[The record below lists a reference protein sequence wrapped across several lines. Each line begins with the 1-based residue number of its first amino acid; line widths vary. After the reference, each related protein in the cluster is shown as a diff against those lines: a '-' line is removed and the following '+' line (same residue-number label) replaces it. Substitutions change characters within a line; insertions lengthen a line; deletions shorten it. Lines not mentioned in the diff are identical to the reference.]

1 MRSAIPIAA
10 CLCAALCADARQGAQ
25 PAEEWFGARSGDFDR
40 AGRLSGRPLK
50 MKARF
55 VTLLPPSARKS
66 RSARRAIS
74 FVVEAEGGR
83 IACAIRPDTQGA
95 ALLRGMKHAT
105 PVVVRGTTDSA
116 RRLFLARDV
125 VQGWGKRQLGE
136 EP

>member
-25 PAEEWFGARSGDFDR
+25 PAERWFGSSAGDLDR
-40 AGRLSGRPLK
+40 AGKLSGRPLK
-50 MKARF
+50 IKARF

-83 IACAIRPDTQGA
+83 IACAIRPDAQGA
-95 ALLRGMKHAT
+95 ALLRKMKHAT
-105 PVVVRGTTDSA
+105 PVVVRGTMDA
-116 RRLFLARDV
+116 RRRLFLARSV
-125 VQGWGKRQLGE
+125 VQGWGRSQLGE